1 MNDSAVSICVLKD
14 ILIDP
19 DFESVCH
26 REHLRQLSVSARGIE
41 AEVYRTDHDEQIPG
55 ALGRRY

>member
-19 DFESVCH
+19 DFESVSSLTNIK
-26 REHLRQLSVSARGIE
+26 RLRMMTLYAPR
-41 AEVYRTDHDEQIPG
+41 
-55 ALGRRY
+55 

>member
-14 ILIDP
+14 I
-19 DFESVCH
+19 
-26 REHLRQLSVSARGIE
+26 SVSARGIE